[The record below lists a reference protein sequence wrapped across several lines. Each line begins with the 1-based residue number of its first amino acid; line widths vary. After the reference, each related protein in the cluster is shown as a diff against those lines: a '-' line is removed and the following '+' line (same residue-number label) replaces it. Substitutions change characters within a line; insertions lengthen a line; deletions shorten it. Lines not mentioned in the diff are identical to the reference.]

1 LKGRKKKSVASHLL
15 SCGLVLCIA
24 FALRIS
30 QASEPLRSPF
40 DVSQRRE
47 LLGARIE
54 AWSCPAPPAAVR
66 DLTFS
71 GFYADADQ
79 GSSIIDPAAKK
90 AYDNATRA
98 VTQYES
104 RLTEMSDVY
113 VRSNPPNG
121 AAAACVLD
129 WLHAWAREEAMLG
142 RATEQGG
149 YVRKWGLAPAS
160 ASYLKIRM
168 EPSLD
173 PAMRSGVERWISR
186 WASIVKNDYSTGMQ
200 RSSRQ
205 NNHLYWAAC
214 SVMLAGIVLNDTDL
228 YEWALDR
235 YRFAMKQIQSDGT
248 LPLELAR
255 KSKAL
260 HYHNFAVAALVL
272 IAETLA
278 KNGSDPFALGDG
290 ALPRLAKRTV
300 AGLEDPSYFE
310 QHAHAKQDLARD
322 LNGFDLAWM
331 EPYYARFRD
340 SPLEKWIRRL
350 RPMKNRWLGG
360 DMTLLFGVPKLSS
373 G

>member
-1 LKGRKKKSVASHLL
+1 MTSYLL
-15 SCGLVLCIA
+15 SYGLVLCTA
-24 FALRIS
+24 FAPRIS

-47 LLGARIE
+47 LFGARVE

-71 GFYADADQ
+71 GFYADTGQ
-79 GSSIIDPAAKK
+79 GSSVVDPAAKK

-98 VTQYES
+98 ISQYENK
-104 RLTEMSDVY
+104 LADMSDGY
-113 VRSNPPNG
+113 VRSNPPVG

-129 WLHAWAREEAMLG
+129 WLHAWARAEAMLG

-149 YVRKWGLAPAS
+149 YVRKWGLAPVS

-173 PAMRSGVERWISR
+173 PAKRSGVDRWISR
-186 WASIVKNDYSTGMQ
+186 WASIIKDDYSTGTQ

-205 NNHLYWAAC
+205 NNHLYWAAW

-235 YRFAMKQIQSDGT
+235 YRFAMKQIQPDGT

-260 HYHNFAVAALVL
+260 HYHNFSVAPLVL
-272 IAETLA
+272 IAETLE
-278 KNGSDPFALGDG
+278 KNGNDPFSWGDG
-290 ALPRLAKRTV
+290 ALHMLVKRTV
-300 AGLEDPSYFE
+300 AGLDDPSYFE
-310 QHAHAKQDLARD
+310 RLAHAKQDLGGIF
-322 LNGFDLAWM
+322 NGFDLAWM
-331 EPYYARFRD
+331 ESYYARFRD
-340 SPLEKWIRRL
+340 TSLEKWIHRL

-360 DMTLLFGVPKLSS
+360 DMTLLFGIRDLRSL
-373 G
+373 

>member
-1 LKGRKKKSVASHLL
+1 MRRKKAACQLLLYGLIVCAASTK
-15 SCGLVLCIA
+15 
-24 FALRIS
+24 IS
-30 QASEPLRSPF
+30 EAEPLGSPF
-40 DVSQRRE
+40 DVSRRRE
-47 LLGARIE
+47 LFGANVE
-54 AWSCPAPPAAVR
+54 AWSCPEPPPAVR

-71 GFYADADQ
+71 GFYADAGR

-90 AYDNATRA
+90 AYDNATR
-98 VTQYES
+98 VISQYES
-104 RLTEMSDVY
+104 RLTEMSEVY

-121 AAAACVLD
+121 AAAACVLG

-149 YVRKWGLAPAS
+149 YVRKWGLAPVS

-173 PAMRSGVERWISR
+173 PAMRRGVERWISR

-205 NNHLYWAAC
+205 NNHLYWAAW
-214 SVMLAGIVLNDTDL
+214 SVMLAGIVLNDMEL
-228 YEWALDR
+228 YEWPLAR
-235 YRFAMKQIQSDGT
+235 YRFAMKQIQPGGT

-260 HYHNFAVAALVL
+260 HYHNFAVAPLILV
-272 IAETLA
+272 AETLA
-278 KNGSDPFALGDG
+278 KNGHDPFAWGDG
-290 ALPRLAKRTV
+290 ALHRLVKLTV

-310 QHAHAKQDLARD
+310 QLAHAKPDLAGD

-340 SPLEKWIRRL
+340 TSLEKWIRRF
-350 RPMKNRWLGG
+350 RPLKNRWLGG
-360 DMTLLFGVPKLSS
+360 DMTLLFGVRDLPS